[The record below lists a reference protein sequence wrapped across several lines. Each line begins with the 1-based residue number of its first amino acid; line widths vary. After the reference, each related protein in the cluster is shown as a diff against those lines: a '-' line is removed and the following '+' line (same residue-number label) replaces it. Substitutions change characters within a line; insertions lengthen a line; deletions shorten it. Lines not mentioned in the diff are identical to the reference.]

1 MGDWVSASLGRPSN
15 DSPGL
20 VAGRGMAAQPGWM
33 AAQATGEL
41 VPTQH
46 LDQCTRGPLEV
57 RPRFLTPLSWLFVGN
72 CEICETSNELR
83 WHDPD
88 NSMSLLPTCCS

>member
-57 RPRFLTPLSWLFVGN
+57 RPRFSTPLSWLFLEISFVGM
-72 CEICETSNELR
+72 IQMKDQTS
-83 WHDPD
+83 
-88 NSMSLLPTCCS
+88 

>member
-57 RPRFLTPLSWLFVGN
+57 RPRFFNFQQHGPCFVL
-72 CEICETSNELR
+72 EIRLAKVQNT
-83 WHDPD
+83 WDYFK
-88 NSMSLLPTCCS
+88 

>member
-72 CEICETSNELR
+72 VNYTGFQMSFILACSTS
-83 WHDPD
+83 
-88 NSMSLLPTCCS
+88 

>member
-57 RPRFLTPLSWLFVGN
+57 RPRFFNMQQHGPRFWLGIRLANV
-72 CEICETSNELR
+72 
-83 WHDPD
+83 
-88 NSMSLLPTCCS
+88 

>member
-57 RPRFLTPLSWLFVGN
+57 RPLLQHATAQSSLLVGN
-72 CEICETSNELR
+72 TIGERVKYMGLLQ
-83 WHDPD
+83 
-88 NSMSLLPTCCS
+88 MSFIGISEP